1 MSAGWMLL
9 KKFVASPST
18 IGSVMPSSRFLVGT
32 MMSGIDWSRTRRI
45 AELGAGTGV
54 ITDAI
59 DARRHPDSS
68 FLCFER
74 DPMMRL
80 DLARRYPGAD
90 VQDDAFTL
98 RGRLAEVG
106 VTGLDCVVSGLPFA
120 NFTLPRQKRLL
131 DDIHHCLAP
140 GGVFIAFQY
149 TRQIQPY
156 LVSVYSDL
164 DSQFVWANLPPA
176 FVFICRKPVTPG
188 QGSLD

>member
-1 MSAGWMLL
+1 
-9 KKFVASPST
+9 
-18 IGSVMPSSRFLVGT
+18 
-32 MMSGIDWSRTRRI
+32 MMSGIDWSRTGWI

-149 TRQIQPY
+149 TRHIQPY